1 MARLSKI
8 FDPVLFCEDGIIYVT
23 QVPFTQMCG
32 NLDILCLGTISRA
45 VPSTSDLLV
54 SCVLRIL

>member
-54 SCVLRIL
+54 S